1 MKKSAVI
8 LLLLAVAALAF
19 LAGSLHTPRQG
30 VTAAAADGRTPLY
43 YHCPMHP
50 TYKSDR
56 PGTTPCCGM
65 AFEPVYAEGGIVA
78 ADTPARPAGSI
89 LVSPHKQQLIGV
101 RVGEVERASGHQRVR
116 LFGVVSAEETR
127 VFTVNVGMDGYIRD
141 LAPVTTGSQV
151 RQDQWLLT
159 FSTPESR
166 QPIAAYVQTADVLD
180 RELKLGSTPQQI
192 AAAEA
197 SKQIATDR
205 LLTAGMSPVQIEEIA
220 RTRLVATTIRMT
232 SPVNGI
238 ILSRNAI
245 AGQKFERGTEM
256 FRIADLRRVWILADV
271 PVGDGERVTPGMVAH
286 VVLAGRREPLRA
298 RVSDVLPQFDPST
311 QSMKIRLTAE
321 NADLVLRP
329 DMFVDVDLEVPY
341 PPSILVPSE
350 AIVTS
355 GLRNSVFVERSAGVF
370 EPRDIQLG
378 HRLGNRVIVERGLEP
393 FERIAVSGTFLL
405 DSESRMK
412 SNDQSHH

>member
-1 MKKSAVI
+1 
-8 LLLLAVAALAF
+8 
-19 LAGSLHTPRQG
+19 
-30 VTAAAADGRTPLY
+30 
-43 YHCPMHP
+43 
-50 TYKSDR
+50 
-56 PGTTPCCGM
+56 
-65 AFEPVYAEGGIVA
+65 
-78 ADTPARPAGSI
+78 
-89 LVSPHKQQLIGV
+89 
-101 RVGEVERASGHQRVR
+101 
-116 LFGVVSAEETR
+116 
-127 VFTVNVGMDGYIRD
+127 
-141 LAPVTTGSQV
+141 
-151 RQDQWLLT
+151 
-159 FSTPESR
+159 
-166 QPIAAYVQTADVLD
+166 
-180 RELKLGSTPQQI
+180 
-192 AAAEA
+192 
-197 SKQIATDR
+197 
-205 LLTAGMSPVQIEEIA
+205 
-220 RTRLVATTIRMT
+220 
-232 SPVNGI
+232 
-238 ILSRNAI
+238 
-245 AGQKFERGTEM
+245 
-256 FRIADLRRVWILADV
+256 
-271 PVGDGERVTPGMVAH
+271 MVAH

-378 HRLGNRVIVERGLEP
+378 HRLGNRVVVERGLEP